1 MKIGCMSWKGSF
13 RRRSTLQIVL
23 LIRNWMK
30 ITKSVWLSG
39 SRIRSQFRVR
49 LRRKSQKNL
58 VLILQT
64 FQYELTHPPAAWR
77 NTGQT
82 AGTVVVCFEPWF
94 TFLLT
99 SKKHRLQMVFVSQTE
114 PTRHL
119 LVYAAQMRVG
129 KPLCFCCFW
138 SFFGKEHSTRTV
150 YDVEWMFICSE
161 VKRTPSCSDNQ
172 PTMIFWHI

>member
-1 MKIGCMSWKGSF
+1 MNVHKSIAVTATNHRTQSSFTIAVKACQTLLLWAQGWGSVVSVHHYFGRFTALQVRMKPDLPSRPKHSLIPHPCLLEDSF
-13 RRRSTLQIVL
+13 
-23 LIRNWMK
+23 
-30 ITKSVWLSG
+30 
-39 SRIRSQFRVR
+39 
-49 LRRKSQKNL
+49 L

-99 SKKHRLQMVFVSQTE
+99 GKKHRLQMVFVSQTE

-129 KPLCFCCFW
+129 KPLCFCCF
-138 SFFGKEHSTRTV
+138 
-150 YDVEWMFICSE
+150 
-161 VKRTPSCSDNQ
+161 
-172 PTMIFWHI
+172 